1 MRAFAVA
8 APGLE
13 GVVAGELAAIPG
25 ATEVAPVVGGVELE
39 TGAPGLYRANLWLR
53 TATRI
58 LVRLG
63 TIEARDFAT
72 LRRRAAELP
81 WERYLERGA
90 GIEPAVTAR
99 HCRLYHSGAVAE
111 RIGLAAADR
120 VGPAGASGDP
130 RAKVVVRGEDDR
142 FTISIDSSGELLHR
156 RGWRTEAGE
165 APLRETLAAAL
176 LVLSGYRADEPLWD
190 PTCGA
195 GTLVVE
201 AAAMATRRAPGI
213 GRPFAFERFP
223 GHDAALLARL
233 RAEAIAGVVPPAA
246 PIEGSDADA
255 AVIEAAHRN
264 AERAGL
270 AGAVSFRVAAAEEA
284 RFGSRAG
291 LVIANPPYGRRL
303 RTASDLYRALG
314 RAARRDGQRLALL
327 SADPNLLRAA
337 GRTHAVISL
346 MNGGMRVFLALY
358 DAPI

>member
-1 MRAFAVA
+1 MPRAFAVA

-13 GVVAGELAAIPG
+13 AVVADELAGIAG
-25 ATEVAPVVGGVELE
+25 AHDVTPLAGGVEFE
-39 TGAPGLYRANLWLR
+39 ATDEALYRSNLWLR
-53 TATRI
+53 TVTRV

-72 LRRRAAELP
+72 LRKRAGLLP
-81 WERYLERGA
+81 WERYVRAGD
-90 GIEPAVTAR
+90 GIEPAVTVR

-111 RIGLAAADR
+111 RIALAAADR
-120 VGPAGASGDP
+120 VGGGDNLT
-130 RAKVVVRGEDDR
+130 KVVVRGEDDR

-176 LVLSGYRADEPLWD
+176 LLLAGYRADQPIWD

-201 AAAMATRRAPGI
+201 AAAMATRRAPGAER
-213 GRPFAFERFP
+213 GFAFERFP
-223 GHDAALLARL
+223 GHDAALLERL
-233 RAEAIAGVVPPAA
+233 RAEARAGVIAAAA
-246 PIEGSDADA
+246 PICGSDADPTVVEVA
-255 AVIEAAHRN
+255 RRN
-264 AERAGL
+264 AERAG
-270 AGAVSFRVAAAEEA
+270 VAASVGFGVAVAEEA
-284 RFGSRAG
+284 RFEGPTG

-303 RTASDLYRALG
+303 RGASELYRALG
-314 RAARRDGQRLALL
+314 RAARRDGHRLALL

-346 MNGGMRVFLALY
+346 MNGGMRVWLALY
-358 DAPI
+358 RAPI